1 MSSSS
6 KSTLIVTAIIAFVI
20 VVGPF
25 ISDAIIN
32 LRWKRA
38 RKKKTGQTSPSVGKP
53 GMERKSS

>member
-6 KSTLIVTAIIAFVI
+6 KSTLIVPAIIAFVI

-38 RKKKTGQTSPSVGKP
+38 RKRKTEQTGPSMGKS
-53 GMERKSS
+53 GLERKSS